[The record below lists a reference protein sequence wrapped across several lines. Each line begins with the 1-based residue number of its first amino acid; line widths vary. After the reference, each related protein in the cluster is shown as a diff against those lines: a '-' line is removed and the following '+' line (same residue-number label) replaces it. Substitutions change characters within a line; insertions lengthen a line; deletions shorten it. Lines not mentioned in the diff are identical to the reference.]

1 MIHQTAIIHSGA
13 QVDNDVEIGPYSIIG
28 DKVQIASGT
37 KIGPHVVVN
46 GPTKIGK
53 DNEIFQFASIG
64 EKPQDK
70 KYKDEDTL
78 LEIGNANIIREY
90 CTFNRGTVQ
99 GGGITKIGDNNWIM
113 AYVHIAHDCIVEN
126 NTIFAN
132 NASLAGHVLVEDF
145 AILGGFALVHQFCIV
160 GTHSFLA
167 KATAVTKDVAPYL
180 MVSGEP
186 PKPHGLNM
194 EGLKR
199 NGFAQQ
205 TIKDLREA
213 YRLLYRS
220 GLTVKDAKKE
230 MQNLPSSPELTRFME
245 FLDRSERGLV
255 R

>member
-1 MIHQTAIIHSGA
+1 MIHNTAIIHQGA
-13 QVDNDVEIGPYSIIG
+13 EIDSDVEIGPYTVIG
-28 DKVQIASGT
+28 DKVKIAAGS
-37 KIGPHVVVN
+37 KIGPHVVIN
-46 GPTKIGK
+46 GPTTIGK
-53 DNEIFQFASIG
+53 NNKIFQFASIG
-64 EKPQDK
+64 EEPQDK
-70 KYKDEDTL
+70 KYQGEDTL
-78 LEIGNANIIREY
+78 LEIGEGNIIREY

-113 AYVHIAHDCIVEN
+113 AYVHIAHDCIVQN

-145 AILGGFALVHQFCIV
+145 VILGGFALVHQFCIV
-160 GTHSFLA
+160 GAHSFLA
-167 KATAVTKDVAPYL
+167 KATAVTKDVAPFL

-186 PKPHGLNM
+186 PKPHGLNI

-199 NGFAQQ
+199 HGFAKD
-205 TIKDLREA
+205 TIKNLREA

-220 GLTVKDAKKE
+220 GLTVKEAKKQ
-230 MQNLPSSPELTRFME
+230 MQLLPSSKELERFIE